1 MVGGEQ
7 QELLQTSSI
16 CIILNTP
23 PNSDC
28 SPILI
33 TTPCGKTHLSLSR
46 SSPLTHTHSH
56 TTLTRTHTHTPLTL
70 THHTHTHTF
79 PWPLHTK
86 VPMNATFF
94 SCEIS
99 FLSTDCGWVCLR
111 EGSVSP
117 VKLDSSISRST
128 ACKRQ
133 TGSFRKSSRQPYNPN
148 LHESNVGRYTVTE
161 RDVHNVP

>member
-1 MVGGEQ
+1 MEA
-7 QELLQTSSI
+7 I
-16 CIILNTP
+16 
-23 PNSDC
+23 
-28 SPILI
+28 
-33 TTPCGKTHLSLSR
+33 HLCHFA
-46 SSPLTHTHSH
+46 SPLTHKHS
-56 TTLTRTHTHTPLTL
+56 R
-70 THHTHTHTF
+70 TF

-99 FLSTDCGWVCLR
+99 FLSTDCGCVYLR

-133 TGSFRKSSRQPYNPN
+133 TDSFSQADNHILLTSMSRMSAGTRSPREMYTMSPMTRSRASSSSITPSRILWEKGN
-148 LHESNVGRYTVTE
+148 EGEGEGEEGEEKKRV
-161 RDVHNVP
+161 